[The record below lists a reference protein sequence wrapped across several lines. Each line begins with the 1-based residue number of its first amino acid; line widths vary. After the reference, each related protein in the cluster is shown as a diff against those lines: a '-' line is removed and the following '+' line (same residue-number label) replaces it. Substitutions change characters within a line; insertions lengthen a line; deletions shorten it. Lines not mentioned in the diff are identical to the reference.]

1 MKSKLAAAALGALA
15 LIIALT
21 PAAGAVDTGPDA
33 TGYCVEQNT
42 FHNPPDVPAGGS
54 TVPTVPGIR
63 ASRITVGGLSM
74 PLYESGPAGG
84 DEAVVFVHGNPGSS
98 QDYFD
103 YLPRVGAL
111 GRRAIA
117 FDLPGFGHADKPY
130 DLDYSLTASTRRF
143 TETLQQLGI
152 RRVHLVG
159 HDIGGVI
166 GVNWAAQNPRELVT
180 ATLLNT
186 GVLLG
191 YAQHHDTAQIWRS
204 PAGEEFMEGFNRE
217 PFRFGL
223 TMGQS
228 RPLPNDFIDRNYD
241 DFDRATRC
249 AILKGYRSDDVD
261 DPDAS
266 APGQAKVLSQ
276 NVHRPVLVVWG
287 DEDPFLKKEIA
298 DNQRQAFPRAKINH
312 FPKSGHWAFIDDIER
327 TQNLVLPF
335 VRCQP
340 TGLRDKI
347 RLTVRPRR
355 PKPGVRT
362 FRFRTTVVS
371 QGVSRPVCSAR
382 VSLGDRAR
390 RTNRSGRARLRLDP
404 AGARAVAEAS
414 KLGLRT
420 ATRSVTVRR

>member
-1 MKSKLAAAALGALA
+1 MKSKFAATALVALVCVA
-15 LIIALT
+15 LVA
-21 PAAGAVDTGPDA
+21 PAGAVDTGPDV
-33 TGYCVEQNT
+33 TGYCVPENT
-42 FHNPPDVPAGGS
+42 FHNPPDVPPGGS
-54 TVPTVPGIR
+54 KIAAVPGVR
-63 ASRITVGGLSM
+63 ASRITVGGVSM

-98 QDYFD
+98 EDYFD
-103 YLPRVGAL
+103 LLPRVGAM

-130 DLDYSLTASTRRF
+130 DLDYSLTASARRF

-166 GVNWAAQNPRELVT
+166 GVNWAAEHPRELVS

-191 YAQHHDTAQIWRS
+191 YEQHHDLAQIWRS
-204 PAGEEFMEGFNRE
+204 PAGEEFMESFTRE
-217 PFRFGL
+217 FFRFGL
-223 TMGQS
+223 NNGRS
-228 RPLPNDFIDRNYD
+228 RPLPDEFIDRNYD

-249 AILKGYRSDDVD
+249 AVLKGYRSDDVD

-266 APGQAKVLSQ
+266 APGQAAALRA
-276 NVHRPVLVVWG
+276 NTHRPALVVWG

-298 DNQRQAFPRAKINH
+298 DNQRQAFPRAKIHH
-312 FPKSGHWAFIDDIER
+312 FPQSGHWPFIDDAER
-327 TQNLVLPF
+327 TRNLVLPF

-340 TGLRDKI
+340 TGLRDQI
-347 RLTVRPRR
+347 RLAVRPRR
-355 PKPGVRT
+355 PRSGVKT
-362 FRFRTTVVS
+362 FRFSTTIVS
-371 QGVSRPVCSAR
+371 QGVTRPVCNAR
-382 VSLGDRAR
+382 VSFGGIVK
-390 RTNRSGRARLRLDP
+390 RTNRFGRTSMRLAPP
-404 AGARAVAEAS
+404 AGGATTKAS
-414 KLGLRT
+414 RLGLRT